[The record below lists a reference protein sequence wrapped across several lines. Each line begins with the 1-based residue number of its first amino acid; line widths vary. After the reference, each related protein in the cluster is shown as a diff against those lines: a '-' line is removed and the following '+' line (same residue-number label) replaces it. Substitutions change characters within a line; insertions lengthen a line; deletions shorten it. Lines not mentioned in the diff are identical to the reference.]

1 MEYRLQHFL
10 LYDVRCVSQSCAY
23 KEEKMG
29 NQSRPP
35 KNEYGDVRVGD
46 VEQLFM
52 LPKGSFRHESGRDQR
67 SDTKLSTLRKK
78 NEKKK

>member
-1 MEYRLQHFL
+1 
-10 LYDVRCVSQSCAY
+10 
-23 KEEKMG
+23 MG

-35 KNEYGDVRVGD
+35 KIEYGDVRVGD
-46 VEQLFM
+46 VEQLFK